1 MYRHFFALV
10 FLSAFILLVACGVDA
25 PADVQ
30 PTTGAPTS
38 SAPTAESALANTS
51 APASEIC
58 GPATAPEYLKDV
70 VLAKAT
76 DQEYAPVDVVEE
88 FEPTQKALHA
98 VVTLENAPQD
108 LALGAQWYVIQ
119 AAGVIPNS
127 KLDNT
132 QVRIPASP
140 ERNVDF
146 SISTPEDT
154 WPSGTYCVEIYA
166 EGNLAFS
173 RIFTIAPNAT
183 PSNATAAVLKQVV
196 LAAEIDPGTFAPINP
211 TNTFPSNAPSIYA
224 AVQLIEA
231 PANTRLRSRWYPP
244 GQEPLESND
253 AGNVTGN
260 GTRWFDFHL
269 LPSADGFPAGEYKVE
284 IYVNDQLA
292 ETKTFV
298 VE

>member
-1 MYRHFFALV
+1 MHRYFLALV
-10 FLSAFILLVACGVDA
+10 FLSAFILLAACGVDT
-25 PADVQ
+25 PSDVQ

-38 SAPTAESALANTS
+38 TAPTAESARSTA
-51 APASEIC
+51 APAPQASDIC
-58 GPATAPEYLKDV
+58 GPATAPDYLASV

-76 DQEYAPVDVVEE
+76 DQDYAPVDVVQE

-98 VVTLENAPQD
+98 VVTLENAPQG

-119 AAGVIPNS
+119 ARGVIPNS

-140 ERNVDF
+140 RRYVDF

-173 RIFTIAPNAT
+173 QFFTITPNTT
-183 PSNATAAVLKQVV
+183 PSDATATVLKQVV
-196 LAAEIDPGTFAPINP
+196 LATDIDPGTFAPMNP

-224 AVQLIEA
+224 AVQLVEA

-244 GQEPLESND
+244 GQEPLEFNGS
-253 AGNVTGN
+253 GN
-260 GTRWFDFHL
+260 GNRWFDFHL